1 MPHILM
7 RNKWIA
13 VPWALRFQR
22 VALQGSFFSRA
33 LLYFRVKLSIL
44 GLLLQGSGVV
54 IKGLFFFWQSVYIF
68 LINKL
73 DNSSVLCANLFT
85 YKL

>member
-22 VALQGSFFSRA
+22 VALQGSFFFSRA

-54 IKGLFFFWQSVYIF
+54 IKGLFFLAECLY
-68 LINKL
+68 
-73 DNSSVLCANLFT
+73 LFNQ
-85 YKL
+85 